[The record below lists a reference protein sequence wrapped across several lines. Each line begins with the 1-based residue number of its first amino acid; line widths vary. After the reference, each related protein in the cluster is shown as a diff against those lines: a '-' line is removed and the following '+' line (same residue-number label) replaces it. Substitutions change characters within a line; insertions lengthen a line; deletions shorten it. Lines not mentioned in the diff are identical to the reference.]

1 MFKIIITIFLLLF
14 SKSYAFE
21 TMAKQAIILDYDTN
35 EILYKKNS
43 NEKSF
48 PSSMT
53 KIMTAYIIFEKLDNG
68 ELKLNDK
75 FIISNNAWK
84 QEGSRMFLN
93 INSKVSVDA
102 LLKGL
107 LVDSGNDSAIAL
119 AEGSYNSV
127 EKFVE
132 KMNLNTKELKLKDTN
147 YTNPVGFSEKNH
159 YMSVRDIAKLSQTLI
174 KNFPNYYNKYFSIA
188 EYKYNNILQQNRNQL
203 LGKFEGLDGI
213 KTGHTEAGGYG
224 IALSAKQNDR
234 RLIAVINGLKTE
246 NERLN
251 EGKKILDYG
260 FNELHKFLLFEKNS
274 VIKEIPILYGKKKI
288 AKLTT
293 DKNIYAT
300 AKNKD
305 DIKIEF
311 IINDNIKAPL
321 QKNQKVGKLVV
332 KSLDNTIIYDLL
344 NMEEVKEVNI
354 FKKIFLKIYYFGK
367 NLIFSSNHIFK
378 V

>member
-1 MFKIIITIFLLLF
+1 MFKIIITIFLLIF

-35 EILYKKNS
+35 EILYRKNS
-43 NEKSF
+43 NEKCF

-68 ELKLNDK
+68 ELKVNDK
-75 FIISNNAWK
+75 FTISNNAWK

-93 INSKVSVDA
+93 INSKVSVDE

-132 KMNLNTKELKLKDTN
+132 KMNLNAKKIKLKDTN

-174 KNFPNYYNKYFSIA
+174 KNFPNYYNKYFSIR

-251 EGKKILDYG
+251 EGKRILDYG

-274 VIKEIPILYGKKKI
+274 IIKEIPILYGKKKI

-321 QKNQKVGKLVV
+321 QKNQKVGKIVV

-344 NMEEVKEVNI
+344 SMEEVKEVNI
-354 FKKIFLKIYYFGK
+354 FKKIFLKIYYFEK
-367 NLIFSSNHIFK
+367 NFILEK
-378 V
+378 

>member
-43 NEKSF
+43 NEKCF

-75 FIISNNAWK
+75 FTISNNAWK

-132 KMNLNTKELKLKDTN
+132 KMNLNAKKLKLKDTN

-159 YMSVRDIAKLSQTLI
+159 YMSVRNIAKLSQTLI
-174 KNFPNYYNKYFSIA
+174 KNFPEYYNNYFSIT
-188 EYKYNNILQQNRNQL
+188 EYQYNGILQKNRNQL

-251 EGKKILDYG
+251 EGKRILDYG

-288 AKLTT
+288 AKLIT

-321 QKNQKVGKLVV
+321 QKNQKVGKIVV

-367 NLIFSSNHIFK
+367 NLIFSSNHTF
-378 V
+378 